1 MKRTYVKPITEVVDM
16 ELMNMLA
23 ISNGKPTIRVS
34 HSTEADDELANERR
48 GGWGDLWVE

>member
-23 ISNGKPTIRVS
+23 ISNGGTMTVS
-34 HSTEADDELANERR
+34 NAEADEELSNERR